1 MHDAYDLVQ
10 LLKLTVQIE
19 SIAAYEDNLLVG
31 TKQGHLL
38 MYSVCYREADT
49 KHEVQ
54 LLRYNKNFSKKPI
67 QQLAVVPEYQL
78 LISLSD
84 NIICVH
90 DISIINFPAVNVVQK
105 SRGATLFALDIKK
118 YTSLTGETSV
128 TVRLCVAVKRK
139 LQLYY
144 WKNGSFLELSEDL
157 AVPDVPR
164 ALVWCQETLCVGF
177 KGEYSLVHL
186 SPAKKQDLFP
196 TGKHQ
201 EPLITKLSD
210 STYALGKDMQSIFM
224 NTDGNPIQKYAVKWS
239 EVPVVV
245 AYDEPYLIALLSE
258 TVEIRTIEP
267 CLFIQ
272 SINSASK
279 ARLATQAPPD
289 GRLYIASSS
298 HVWLVRA
305 MPVERQVRTLL
316 RERQFQLA
324 LRLTE
329 ASPGA
334 TDDERKRSLKEI
346 QRLYALDLFQNK
358 LFHEAMQEFLKLEI
372 DPYEVIRLFP
382 DLLPQT
388 SRPGPEPNPP
398 PDTRMKLQDRELENG
413 LLALIEFLTE
423 VRCKLMRDVK
433 NRNHTNTNSPNR
445 VVNNNN
451 NLGLASNG
459 ESVNVTDN
467 GSGSNRVRDRS
478 TQQLL
483 QIIDTTLLKC
493 YLQTNDALVAPLLRL
508 NHCHLQETEK
518 TLRRHQKYSELIIL
532 YQTKGLHRK
541 ALELLQKQADQPDSP
556 LFGHERTLNYL
567 QHLGKDNIKLI
578 FDFSGWVLE
587 RHPEEGLKIF
597 TEDVMEVEQ
606 LPRPQVLDFL
616 LRQHK
621 HLVIPY
627 LEHVI
632 HVWEDQNLIFH
643 NALVHQYRE
652 RVQELLAAPAE
663 GEERSPSQDEEA
675 KQLRAKLLTFLE
687 RSTHYIP
694 ETVIIHFPLDCLF
707 EERAVVVG
715 KLGHH
720 EKALSIY
727 VSILGDVPRAIQ
739 YCDKVYEQK
748 AEGYEDVYV
757 LLMRMLICPPEN
769 WLIGAPPP
777 VTVQPDLETA
787 LSLLEQY
794 ASRIPPVKAL
804 GVLPDKVPLGRI
816 QHFLETCVQRQLS
829 ERRRTQVLKG
839 LVYAEHLQVQEQRV
853 HFESQS
859 ILVTEFNVCSVC
871 KKRFGNQ
878 SAFARYPNGDIVHY
892 SCQDR
897 RA

>member
-38 MYSVCYREADT
+38 MYSVCYREADS

-54 LLRYNKNFSKKPI
+54 LLRYNKTFSKKPI

-90 DISIINFPAVNVVQK
+90 DISIINFPAVCIVQR
-105 SRGATLFALDIKK
+105 SRGATLFALDTKK
-118 YTSLTGETSV
+118 YTSLTGETCV

-144 WKNGSFLELSEDL
+144 WKNGAFLELVREDL
-157 AVPDVPR
+157 SVPDVPR

-186 SPAKKQDLFP
+186 NGKKQDLFP

-201 EPLITKLSD
+201 EPLITKLSE
-210 STYALGKDMQSIFM
+210 TTFALGKDMQSIFM
-224 NTDGNPIQKYAVKWS
+224 NTEGNPIQKYAVKWS

-245 AYDEPYLIALLSE
+245 TYSEPYLLALLPDALE
-258 TVEIRTIEP
+258 VRTIEP

-272 SINSASK
+272 SMEAASK
-279 ARLATQAPPD
+279 AHLATQAQPE
-289 GRLYIASSS
+289 GRLYIASST
-298 HVWLVRA
+298 HVWMVR
-305 MPVERQVRTLL
+305 PVPTERQVRTLL

-334 TDDERKRSLKEI
+334 TDDERQRSLKEI

-388 SRPGPEPNPP
+388 TRPGQEPGSPSSSH
-398 PDTRMKLQDRELENG
+398 MKLQDRELECG

-433 NRNHTNTNSPNR
+433 NRNHTNNSPAR
-445 VVNNNN
+445 AMNNNN
-451 NLGLASNG
+451 NDVGLASNG
-459 ESVNVTDN
+459 ES
-467 GSGSNRVRDRS
+467 SGIANSLMGNTVRDRS

-541 ALELLQKQADQPDSP
+541 ALELLQKQADLPESP

-567 QHLGKDNIKLI
+567 QHLGKDHIKLI
-578 FDFSGWVLE
+578 FDFSGWVLQ

-597 TEDVMEVEQ
+597 TEDVMEVEH
-606 LPRPQVLDFL
+606 LPRPKVLDFL

-632 HVWEDQNLIFH
+632 NIWEEQNPIFH

-652 RVQELLAAPAE
+652 RVQELLALPE
-663 GEERSPSQDEEA
+663 SGVERSAAEVEEC
-675 KQLRAKLLTFLE
+675 KILRAKLLTFLE
-687 RSTHYIP
+687 KSTHYTP
-694 ETVIIHFPLDCLF
+694 EAVIIHFPYDCLF

-727 VSILGDVPRAIQ
+727 VSILGNVPRAIQ

-748 AEGYEDVYV
+748 SEGHDEVYV
-757 LLMRMLICPPEN
+757 LLMRMLISPPEN
-769 WLIGAPPP
+769 WLVGAPPP
-777 VTVQPDLETA
+777 PTIQPDVETA
-787 LSLLEQY
+787 LHLLEQY
-794 ASRIPPVKAL
+794 ASRIPPLKAL
-804 GVLPDKVPLGRI
+804 EVLPDKVPLQRVG
-816 QHFLETCVQRQLS
+816 HFLELCLQKQLS
-829 ERRRTQVLKG
+829 ERRRTQLLKG
-839 LVYAEHLQVQEQRV
+839 LVYAEHLQVQEQRMQC
-853 HFESQS
+853 EAQS

-892 SCQDR
+892 SCQER
-897 RA
+897 RT